1 MNLPAPERRL
11 ERTDKA
17 REKVGVDQQCQ
28 REGGR
33 ELTKPERRW
42 EWINNAREKVGE
54 N

>member
-33 ELTKPERRW
+33 ELTMPERRW
-42 EWINNAREKVGE
+42 DRTDNAREKVGQ